1 MCLTKRVWFRC
12 QDSISKFK
20 AINEQCKAHGVRTAP
35 ELVGGQVWVVPL
47 QSWYC
52 DMVEKGGMPSTDLAP
67 LQVNTW
73 PRFEPCSRA
82 SICDSDA
89 VFVLRI
95 CSAKLQSSD
104 V

>member
-1 MCLTKRVWFRC
+1 MCLTNAWFRW

-67 LQVNTW
+67 LQVNIL
-73 PRFEPCSRA
+73 A
-82 SICDSDA
+82 AICILLMWQG

-95 CSAKLQSSD
+95 VLCQAA
-104 V
+104 VF

>member
-1 MCLTKRVWFRC
+1 MCLTNAWFRW

-67 LQVNTW
+67 LQVNTLAAI
-73 PRFEPCSRA
+73 EPCLCA
-82 SICDSDA
+82 SSWRRCRVCLA
-89 VFVLRI
+89 H